1 MKNYDSHIHIGTYE
15 ENKIIIQNSEYKN
28 KYKLY
33 SLINP
38 EMLNMQ
44 EEYTKMLDDFF
55 AIPLFFKETNI
66 ERCNQFVINYCK
78 KNNKGIP
85 VLLIDK
91 NDKFIGDYSVLLF
104 KEHFLVNDFLDW
116 RDRSKFYDF
125 LNDNEGYLLIHCKD
139 KIRVEY
145 IKNLLINFPKM
156 NIIIAHLGRDT
167 YEMTEFIRNIL
178 LAFAKNDNVLFDIS
192 TIHNVN
198 NILYALN
205 IVGEDRILY
214 GSDFPFE
221 YESVEEIYSLKKKL
235 LNCLNNNEHIFVK
248 NFEKIRN
255 KVYVRK

>member
-1 MKNYDSHIHIGTYE
+1 M
-15 ENKIIIQNSEYKN
+15 
-28 KYKLY
+28 
-33 SLINP
+33 
-38 EMLNMQ
+38 
-44 EEYTKMLDDFF
+44 
-55 AIPLFFKETNI
+55 
-66 ERCNQFVINYCK
+66 
-78 KNNKGIP
+78 
-85 VLLIDK
+85 IDK

-235 LNCLNNNEHIFVK
+235 LNGLNNNEHIFVK

>member
-1 MKNYDSHIHIGTYE
+1 M
-15 ENKIIIQNSEYKN
+15 
-28 KYKLY
+28 
-33 SLINP
+33 
-38 EMLNMQ
+38 
-44 EEYTKMLDDFF
+44 
-55 AIPLFFKETNI
+55 
-66 ERCNQFVINYCK
+66 
-78 KNNKGIP
+78 
-85 VLLIDK
+85 IDK

-198 NILYALN
+198 NIL
-205 IVGEDRILY
+205 
-214 GSDFPFE
+214 
-221 YESVEEIYSLKKKL
+221 
-235 LNCLNNNEHIFVK
+235 
-248 NFEKIRN
+248 
-255 KVYVRK
+255 